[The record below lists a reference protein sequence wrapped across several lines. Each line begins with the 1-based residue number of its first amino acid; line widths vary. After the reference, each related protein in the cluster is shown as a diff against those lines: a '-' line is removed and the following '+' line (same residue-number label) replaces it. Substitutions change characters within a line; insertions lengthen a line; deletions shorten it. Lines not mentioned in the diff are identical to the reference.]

1 MSKSRDEQLQ
11 DLKNSARELKRVY
24 DNNKRRI
31 AEVTAEINDKKQK
44 ITDIR
49 SELSTLPKSRK
60 TAKMGELERLE
71 QRVPQ
76 LEVILAQETGKQ
88 KNVRQLLFKAIRTLR
103 LDAAAGQAAAA
114 AAAPSDDDDSDDDSG
129 AGVGSRRASPRSSSR
144 DACAAGP
151 AVPAGAMAVAVPASA
166 QRRSPSPKRGCW
178 PWSRKKSEGSRSRSK
193 SPPWWKKCFSRKNKD
208 GNPPPT
214 GGRRSKTRKLKTR
227 NTYKKRCASRK

>member
-11 DLKNSARELKRVY
+11 DLKNSARDLKRVY

-31 AEVTAEINDKKQK
+31 AEVTAEINDKNQQ

-49 SELSTLPKSRK
+49 SELPTLPKSRK
-60 TAKMGELERLE
+60 TAKTGELERLE
-71 QRVPQ
+71 HRVRQ
-76 LEVILAQETGKQ
+76 LEVIVTQQTGKE
-88 KNVRQLLFKAIRTLR
+88 KNVRQLLFAALRTLR
-103 LDAAAGQAAAA
+103 VHSSAGQAA

-129 AGVGSRRASPRSSSR
+129 AGVGSRRSSPRSSSR
-144 DACAAGP
+144 DASAAGP

-166 QRRSPSPKRGCW
+166 QRGSPSPKRGCW
-178 PWSRKKSEGSRSRSK
+178 PWSRKKSERSRSK
-193 SPPWWKKCFSRKNKD
+193 SPSWWSKCFSRKNKD

-214 GGRRSKTRKLKTR
+214 GGRRSNTRKLKTR